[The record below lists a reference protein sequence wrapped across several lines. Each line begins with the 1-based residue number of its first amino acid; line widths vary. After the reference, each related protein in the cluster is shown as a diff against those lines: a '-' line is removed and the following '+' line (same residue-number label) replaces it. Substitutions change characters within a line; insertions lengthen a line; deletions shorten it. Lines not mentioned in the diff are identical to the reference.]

1 MDEHLRAAG
10 RSITLRHTV
19 NRWLEYAMIGWTVA
33 LLALI
38 VGKWQGW
45 PIIPIVAA
53 LVSLGCL
60 CAAVA
65 ALYNIQ
71 CLESERRERVL
82 TKRHAAE
89 RRQQK

>member
-10 RSITLRHTV
+10 RTITLRHTV
-19 NRWLEYAMIGWTVA
+19 SRWLEYAIVGW
-33 LLALI
+33 LLALLVLV

-45 PIIPIVAA
+45 PIIPVVAC

-65 ALYNIQ
+65 AVNNVRCI
-71 CLESERRERVL
+71 EAARRERVL
-82 TKRHAAE
+82 TKRHVAE
-89 RRQQK
+89 NRNKT